1 MRQEAGKLTQERFM
15 QTTAER
21 AVTRVISSMYENLGE
36 EITIDDMAETAMFS
50 KFHFTRMFKN
60 MTGTSPGRFLSALRL
75 QEAKRLLVST
85 ELNIADI
92 SNIVGYQSV
101 GTFSSRFKS
110 SVGLAPT
117 TYRQLGG
124 YTPRINM
131 AGTGPGRTRSALL
144 RGTVRAS
151 EGTAP
156 GPVFIGLFA
165 GCIPQGQP
173 SRCAVLDRP
182 GPYVLEDVPYGTWH
196 VLVQSV
202 PYGMEEVD
210 GAESDTA
217 PSIGAYG
224 PVTVNADTVA
234 KPADIDL
241 RPMGTLDPPVL
252 LALLD
257 MRMAA
262 LEAIAG

>member
-1 MRQEAGKLTQERFM
+1 MESA
-15 QTTAER
+15 AEQ
-21 AVTRVISSMYENLGE
+21 AVTRVISAMYENLGE

-50 KFHFTRMFKN
+50 KFHFTRMFKG

-124 YTPRINM
+124 FAERINTV
-131 AGTGPGRTRSALL
+131 ASGPTGRARPLSL
-144 RGTVRAS
+144 RGTVH
-151 EGTAP
+151 AP
-156 GPVFIGLFA
+156 QGSPAGFVFIGLFP
-165 GCIPQGQP
+165 GCIPQGRP
-173 SRCAVLDRP
+173 VRCEVLDRP
-182 GPYVLEDVPYGTWH
+182 GPYLLEDVPEGTWH

-202 PYGMEEVD
+202 PYGMEEVEGTGED
-210 GAESDTA
+210 AS

-224 PVTVNADTVA
+224 PVTMSEDTLP
-234 KPADIDL
+234 KPADIEL
-241 RPMGTLDPPVL
+241 RPMGALDPPVL

-262 LEAIAG
+262 LEAVAAAG